1 MGITNEQWMTAAE
14 KAAAE
19 SWGRRH
25 EGWFVFRRFGMVPL
39 IGAVVVGVLGWIGYK
54 AWTLARDLWN
64 GGGITAIPVSSLFA
78 AGVLTFL
85 TPALIRVRTYGVITL
100 AKVAFLVIAW
110 IALIAWTVGMM

>member
-1 MGITNEQWMTAAE
+1 MTNEDWMSTAE

-39 IGAVVVGVLGWIGYK
+39 IGAITVGVLGWIGYK
-54 AWTLARDLWN
+54 LWTLATDLWN

-78 AGVLTFL
+78 AGLLALLTAVLS
-85 TPALIRVRTYGVITL
+85 RVRTYGIITF

-110 IALIAWTVGMM
+110 IGLIAWTVGMM